1 MDQIEADREA
11 DRPVEA
17 GPEDRGLLVAL
28 DTHGLGQAP
37 AFPVSRDQPTG
48 LGDIVSRRQSQDQPA
63 EERPPGL
70 GEIVSRRQSQDQPA
84 EERPPERA
92 AAEEPPEEAQQQQ
105 QPDTAQP
112 DTARKGRNILLGR
125 SLLEGRQLHQDRQ
138 DGKRHEAEVGQTA
151 QDQLHRASSR

>member
-1 MDQIEADREA
+1 V
-11 DRPVEA
+11 RPT
-17 GPEDRGLLVAL
+17 GPSKPGQRIGEDRGFFVAL
-28 DTHGLGQAP
+28 DADGLGQAP

-48 LGDIVSRRQSQDQPA
+48 LGD
-63 EERPPGL
+63 
-70 GEIVSRRQSQDQPA
+70 IVSRRQSQDQPA

-105 QPDTAQP
+105 QPDTA
-112 DTARKGRNILLGR
+112 
-125 SLLEGRQLHQDRQ
+125 LHQDRQ